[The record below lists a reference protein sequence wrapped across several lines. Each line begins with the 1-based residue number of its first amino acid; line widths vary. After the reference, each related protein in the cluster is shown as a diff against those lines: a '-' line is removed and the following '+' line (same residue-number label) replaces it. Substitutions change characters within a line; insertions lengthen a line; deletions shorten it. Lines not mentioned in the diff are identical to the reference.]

1 MFLDTVTLLI
11 LAAYLYVLFTM
22 IGKEDYSSML
32 ILTLVVC
39 IVLCYRRRG
48 GFVID
53 GFHPGEMAYLNSNS
67 PQNQDSMPK
76 HFASVVD
83 SIAKKQQPRN
93 PPVVNIDN
101 DPGLLYNNVSAYD
114 GLCLKTG
121 NPEPWRHSPVNVP
134 LVTDSNLY
142 TVQGHDTPLKP
153 VLSDPSSLSGPP
165 IDGDPNSPNKLFM
178 LANNQSSPMCCPS
191 TFSTSTGCICTT
203 DKQMDYVAARG
214 NNNF

>member
-1 MFLDTVTLLI
+1 MFLDTLTMVI
-11 LAAYLYVLFTM
+11 LAVYLYVLFVM
-22 IGKEDYSSML
+22 INKNDYSTML
-32 ILTLVVC
+32 IATLVVC
-39 IVLCYRRRG
+39 IILCWRRRG
-48 GFVID
+48 TFIE
-53 GFHPGEMAYLNSNS
+53 GFHPGEMAYLDSNS
-67 PQNQDSMPK
+67 PQNQDSMPR

-83 SIAKKQQPRN
+83 SIAKKQQPKVTN
-93 PPVVNIDN
+93 QVAVNN

-134 LVTDSNLY
+134 LVSDSNLF

-165 IDGDPNSPNKLFM
+165 IDGDPKSPNKMFM

-191 TFSTSTGCICTT
+191 TISTSTGCVCTT